1 MTSRRGPGLPGPG
14 LAAPTASAEL
24 DGPPRS
30 ALRCAAMTTPETP
43 DAGEPAERRRA
54 MRKEPIQIGM
64 LGCGTVG
71 GGVLR
76 LLSDNA
82 RYFGERIGVPVQ
94 VRRVLVRDLAKERV
108 PECDR
113 ALLTTSADDVID
125 DPAID
130 LVVEVM
136 GGEEPAGALIERAI
150 ARGLGVVTANKM
162 LLARRGPRLVE
173 LAIERRVDLAFEGAV
188 GGGIPI
194 IRTLR
199 EAFASDWVERL
210 VAIINGTCNYVLT
223 RMREGGQPLASAI
236 AEAQAKGYAE
246 ADPSLDVDGH
256 DAAHKLVV
264 LAMLAFGASVDAAE
278 VSTEGIRGI
287 DEVDHRFAERF
298 GYVIKHLA
306 VGRDLGDA
314 IELRVHPAFVPR
326 TSMLANVSGVLNA
339 VLLHGRALGPS
350 LVYGRGAGDLPTA
363 VSVVSDILDVSRS
376 ILAGVA
382 GMQTRAI
389 AIAPRRIL
397 PMADVVSRYYL
408 RFLVADRPGVMA
420 RLTGALGDAG
430 VSIEQIV
437 QEGEAEEVSRPVDVV
452 VITHRAREGAIRG
465 AFAAIAGEPFL
476 MAPARLLRIE
486 ER

>member
-1 MTSRRGPGLPGPG
+1 MT
-14 LAAPTASAEL
+14 PTDE
-24 DGPPRS
+24 
-30 ALRCAAMTTPETP
+30 TT
-43 DAGEPAERRRA
+43 AERRRS
-54 MRKEPIQIGM
+54 MRKDPIRIGL

-76 LLSDNA
+76 LLSVNA
-82 RYFGERIGVPVQ
+82 RYFSDRIGVPLE
-94 VRRVLVRDLAKERV
+94 VRRVLVRDLGKERV

-113 ALLTTSADDVID
+113 RLLTTNPSDVID
-125 DPAID
+125 DPSVD
-130 LVVEVM
+130 VVVEVM
-136 GGEEPAGALIERAI
+136 GGEEPAGSLIERAI
-150 ARGLGVVTANKM
+150 AKGKAVVTANKM
-162 LLARRGPRLVE
+162 LLAHRGPTLVE
-173 LAIERRVDLAFEGAV
+173 AATERHVDLAFEGAV

-199 EAFASDWVERL
+199 EAFASDWVESL

-223 RMREGGQPLASAI
+223 RMREGQSLADAI

-264 LAMLAFGASVDAAE
+264 MAMLAFGARVDPTT
-278 VSTEGIRGI
+278 VSTEGIRGLDAI
-287 DEVDHRFAERF
+287 DHRFAERF

-306 VGRDLGDA
+306 VGKDLGDA

-339 VLLHGRALGPS
+339 VLLHGKALGPC

-376 ILAGVA
+376 LLAGVG

-389 AIAPRRIL
+389 AMSPRRVL
-397 PMADVVSRYYL
+397 PMSDVVSRYYL
-408 RFLVADRPGVMA
+408 RFRVADQPGVMS
-420 RLTGALGDAG
+420 RLAGALGAAG

-437 QEGEAEEVSRPVDVV
+437 QEAKEEDAPTKPVDVV
-452 VITHRAREGAIRG
+452 LITHRAKEGAIH
-465 AFAAIAGEPFL
+465 AALEAIAKEPFTA
-476 MAPARLLRIE
+476 APSRLVRIE

>member
-1 MTSRRGPGLPGPG
+1 MTIPDEHTLESR
-14 LAAPTASAEL
+14 
-24 DGPPRS
+24 
-30 ALRCAAMTTPETP
+30 
-43 DAGEPAERRRA
+43 ERRRS
-54 MRKEPIQIGM
+54 MRKEPIRIGL

-82 RYFGERIGVPVQ
+82 RYFGERLGVPLE
-94 VRRVLVRDLAKERV
+94 VRRILVRDLDKQRV

-113 ALLTTSADDVID
+113 SLLTTSPGDVLE
-125 DPAID
+125 DPEID

-136 GGEEPAGALIERAI
+136 GGEEPAGGLVERAI
-150 ARGLGVVTANKM
+150 ARGKGVVTANKM
-162 LLARRGPRLVE
+162 LLARRGPAL
-173 LAIERRVDLAFEGAV
+173 LDAAIARHVDLAFEGAV

-199 EAFASDWVERL
+199 EAFASDWVESL

-223 RMREGGQPLASAI
+223 QMREGQSLSAAI
-236 AEAQAKGYAE
+236 ADAQAKGYAE
-246 ADPSLDVDGH
+246 ADPTLDVDGH

-264 LAMLAFGASVDAAE
+264 LAMLAFGARVDADA

-287 DEVDHRFAERF
+287 EEIDHRFAERF

-306 VGRDLGDA
+306 VGKDLGDA

-326 TSMLANVSGVLNA
+326 TSMLANVHGVLNA
-339 VLLHGRALGPS
+339 VLLTGRALGPS

-376 ILAGVA
+376 ILAGVG

-389 AIAPRRIL
+389 AMTPRAVRT
-397 PMADVVSRYYL
+397 MADVVSRYYV
-408 RFLVADRPGVMA
+408 RFRVADRPGVMS
-420 RLTGALGDAG
+420 RLAGALGEAG

-437 QEGEAEEVSRPVDVV
+437 QEGQGTEGEGHGEAGPVDVV
-452 VITHRAREGAIRG
+452 LITHRAREGAVR
-465 AFAAIAGEPFL
+465 AALEAIAREPFSI
-476 MAPARLLRIE
+476 APARLLRIE
-486 ER
+486 GR